1 MWRVA
6 GALLYLVYG
15 VVARRERYGL
25 SACVEFLLAVE
36 RRYALNAFAKIERYV
51 LRVVDAA
58 VQQHYV
64 PAFAVRELRHKNA
77 LAVAFHCFGYSKILG
92 MPAVF

>member
-1 MWRVA
+1 MWRAA

-58 VQQHYV
+58 VPGRCAACCGRCKSY
-64 PAFAVRELRHKNA
+64 AVSFRGIH
-77 LAVAFHCFGYSKILG
+77 
-92 MPAVF
+92 